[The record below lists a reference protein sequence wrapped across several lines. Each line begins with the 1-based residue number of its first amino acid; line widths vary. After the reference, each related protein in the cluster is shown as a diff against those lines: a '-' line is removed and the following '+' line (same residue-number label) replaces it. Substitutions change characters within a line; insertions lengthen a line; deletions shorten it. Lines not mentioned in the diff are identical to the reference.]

1 MRAGWRVEPCFDR
14 LRVRDPR
21 DFSQRR
27 EIVLRIRGNSM
38 NSARI
43 FGRLLNTYIGQLFVQ
58 RDQPSKV
65 LDVCQR
71 GRAESTVFKRNLRV
85 TQVQIDQPFS
95 VLKRQEFLASAR
107 LRYSLS

>member
-1 MRAGWRVEPCFDR
+1 
-14 LRVRDPR
+14 
-21 DFSQRR
+21 
-27 EIVLRIRGNSM
+27 M

-43 FGRLLNTYIGQLFVQ
+43 FRRLLDTGIGQLFLQ
-58 RDQPSKV
+58 RDQPLEVFDACKRS
-65 LDVCQR
+65 
-71 GRAESTVFKRNLRV
+71 RAESTVFKRNLRV